1 MKGDRKWRR
10 LEELKDPVGIVTGG
24 SSGLGSALVTELLT
38 RYPNLVVVNVDKI
51 PPKIKDKRLLYHD
64 CDLSN
69 SADTAMLLQSLKR
82 AYGKRISLIINNAG
96 IRLPYGDIKSVKESE
111 MRKIFDVNTFAPV
124 SFLQE
129 LVPDGN
135 DTSQQCYVVTIA
147 STLGILAPARVSAYA
162 ASKAALMAFHLSLSA
177 ELVAKRIDHV
187 RTLLVLPGQLNT
199 EMFSGFE
206 PPRQFFAPV
215 VNVSNLAR
223 DIIDRCEKGKRGCL
237 EVPFYSHFAHLLMS
251 MPYSLQLIVRKFAKM
266 DECLPDE

>member
-162 ASKAALMAFHLSLSA
+162 ASKAALMAFHLSFSA
-177 ELVAKRIDHV
+177 ELVAKRI
-187 RTLLVLPGQLNT
+187 GSCENAA
-199 EMFSGFE
+199 G
-206 PPRQFFAPV
+206 PPWPAEHR
-215 VNVSNLAR
+215 NV
-223 DIIDRCEKGKRGCL
+223 
-237 EVPFYSHFAHLLMS
+237 
-251 MPYSLQLIVRKFAKM
+251 
-266 DECLPDE
+266 